1 MPSKTVEYEVT
12 YILRP
17 HLEEADTE
25 AQISH
30 IADQLRTAGGE
41 VSGDIDRFGKR
52 RLAYEIGDVREG
64 FYVVM
69 RFKSEPPAAKELE
82 RLLRLNQNV
91 VRALLLRREEYTIPV
106 PVPVPVAAAVAAPQE
121 TADIP

>member
-1 MPSKTVEYEVT
+1 VPTKAIDYEVT

-17 HLEEADTE
+17 HLEEADAE
-25 AQISH
+25 AQIAH

-41 VSGDIDRFGKR
+41 VSGDIERLGKR
-52 RLAYEIGDVREG
+52 RLAYEVGDAREG

-69 RFKSEPPAAKELE
+69 RFKSEPPAAKELD
-82 RLLRLNQNV
+82 RLLRLNENV
-91 VRALLLRREEYTIPV
+91 LRAILLRREEYSIPV
-106 PVPVPVAAAVAAPQE
+106 PRPAVEAPQE